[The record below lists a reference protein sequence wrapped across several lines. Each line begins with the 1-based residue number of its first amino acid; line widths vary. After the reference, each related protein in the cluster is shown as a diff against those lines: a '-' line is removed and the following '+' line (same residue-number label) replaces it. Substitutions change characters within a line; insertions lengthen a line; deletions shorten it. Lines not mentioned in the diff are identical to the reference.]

1 MEIIDGMTPE
11 QLRAMAD
18 EMDARRENERADAAP
33 RRFGYMRRVEIDGIP
48 LDVDMRVVSDI
59 RTLRLIRDVQKDGGD
74 AAFKALDL
82 FDRVLGDQR
91 GRVEAALADADGYC
105 PADAYLAFCTRIFE
119 AVGAKN

>member
-1 MEIIDGMTPE
+1 MEVIEGMTPE

-18 EMDARRENERADAAP
+18 EMDARRENERGDAAP

-59 RTLRLIRDVQKDGGD
+59 RTLRLIRDVQKDGDD

-105 PADAYLAFCTRIFE
+105 PADAYLTFCTRIFE

>member
-1 MEIIDGMTPE
+1 MEVIEGATPE

-18 EMDARRENERADAAP
+18 EMEGAGQRP
-33 RRFGYMRRVEIDGIP
+33 GYMRRVEIDGIP

-59 RTLRLIRDVQKDGGD
+59 RTLRLIRDVQKNGDD

-105 PADAYLAFCTRIFE
+105 PADAYLTFCTRIFE